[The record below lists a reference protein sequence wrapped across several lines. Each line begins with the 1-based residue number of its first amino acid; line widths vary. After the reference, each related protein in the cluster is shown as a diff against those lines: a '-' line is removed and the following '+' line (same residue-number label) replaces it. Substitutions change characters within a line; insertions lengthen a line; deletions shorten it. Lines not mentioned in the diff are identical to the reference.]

1 MNLGL
6 PIDLFAGSP
15 VFVTGGSSGI
25 NLAIAKAFLACG
37 AAVSICGRDPGRLAR
52 AVDELNGMRA
62 GAALGFVADVRDAS
76 AVAAAVDDA
85 ARAHGP
91 MSVLVCGAAG
101 NFLAPAHKLSPN
113 GFRTVVDIDLN
124 GSFNAA
130 RASFEQLRQTRG
142 SVLFVSAG
150 QAFVPFGQQ
159 AHAGAAKAGIEMLMR
174 NLALEWGQFGIRCNS
189 VVPGPIAGTEGA
201 DRLAAGVGGED
212 VWAQMVPLGRFG
224 TKEEIAGMALVLAS
238 PWASYVTGT
247 TLVADGGFALSG
259 SGAFNKALD
268 RAGAQVKTPAIHG

>member
-1 MNLGL
+1 M
-6 PIDLFAGSP
+6 DLFAGAS

-25 NLAIAKAFLACG
+25 NLAIAKAFVGCG
-37 AAVSICGRDPGRLAR
+37 ASVAICGRDAARLAA
-52 AVDELNGMRA
+52 AVEQLDEVRPGS
-62 GAALGFVADVRDAS
+62 ALGCIADVRDS
-76 AVAAAVDDA
+76 DAVATALNDA
-85 ARAHGP
+85 GRVHGP
-91 MSVLVCGAAG
+91 ISVLVCGAAG

-130 RASFEQLRQTRG
+130 RAAFDQLRTTRG

-150 QAFVPFGQQ
+150 QAFVPFGHQV
-159 AHAGAAKAGIEMLMR
+159 HAGAAKAGIEMLMR
-174 NLALEWGQFGIRCNS
+174 NLALEWGRFGIRCNS
-189 VVPGPIAGTEGA
+189 IVPGPIAGTEGA
-201 DRLAAGVGGED
+201 NRLAAGVGGED

-224 TKEEIAGMALVLAS
+224 TTAEIATTALLLAS

-259 SGAFNKALD
+259 SGAFNTALAATQD
-268 RAGAQVKTPAIHG
+268 AKEAHA